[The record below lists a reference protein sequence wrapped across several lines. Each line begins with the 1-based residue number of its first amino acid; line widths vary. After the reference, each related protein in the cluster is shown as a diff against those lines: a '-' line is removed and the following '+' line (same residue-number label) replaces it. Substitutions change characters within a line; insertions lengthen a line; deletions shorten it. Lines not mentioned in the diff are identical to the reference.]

1 MNNTRAGHSCHFLFL
16 GNLIPEK
23 GVLLLITAC
32 KILAEKNYNFFCI
45 IAGNNS
51 NLLSKEQLE
60 KSIQENGISNQVKA
74 IGPRYGNSKEE
85 LLDSVDVL
93 VLPTMYGNECFPLVL
108 LEAMQH
114 SLPIISTPVG
124 AIPDLVTEGE
134 NGFLIPE
141 NNPIALAE
149 AMAKMIRNPQTAH
162 EMGLKGYDR
171 FMKNYTSRQFEHNL
185 LNILKNI

>member
-1 MNNTRAGHSCHFLFL
+1 MFQFLTIANLNTS
-16 GNLIPEK
+16 K
-23 GVLLLITAC
+23 GIFV
-32 KILAEKNYNFFCI
+32 
-45 IAGNNS
+45 
-51 NLLSKEQLE
+51 
-60 KSIQENGISNQVKA
+60 
-74 IGPRYGNSKEE
+74 
-85 LLDSVDVL
+85 LLDSCVL
-93 VLPTMYGNECFPLVL
+93 LKNEGLSFHLHIVGAETEEISGEHFSEKLHQQHLQSHVTYHGRQYNQDKENRFSEAKALVHPTLNDCFPLVL

-134 NGFLIPE
+134 NGFLVPE

-162 EMGLKGYDR
+162 EMGVKGYDR
-171 FMKNYTSRQFEHNL
+171 FMKNYTSHQFEHNL